1 MAEIIDYFDYTRGP
15 ECFCQVRDRGRA
27 RRLKRIRRRNAWRRR
42 VEFITGKQTVDVSE
56 ITALLPE
63 SEGPDRAGS
72 DGDRQKRTG
81 AAAPVRY
88 ESVYIHNS
96 RPCRCVIN
104 DYPDYEAIRK
114 KGIGDLQT

>member
-27 RRLKRIRRRNAWRRR
+27 RRLKWIRRRNAWRRR
-42 VEFITGKQTVDVSE
+42 AEFLTGRRTVDAAQ
-56 ITALLPE
+56 IKALL
-63 SEGPDRAGS
+63 SGSDRADRTGS
-72 DGDRQKRTG
+72 DGDGQKRTG

-88 ESVYIHNS
+88 ELVYIHNI

-104 DYPDYEAIRK
+104 DCPGYEAIR
-114 KGIGDLQT
+114 